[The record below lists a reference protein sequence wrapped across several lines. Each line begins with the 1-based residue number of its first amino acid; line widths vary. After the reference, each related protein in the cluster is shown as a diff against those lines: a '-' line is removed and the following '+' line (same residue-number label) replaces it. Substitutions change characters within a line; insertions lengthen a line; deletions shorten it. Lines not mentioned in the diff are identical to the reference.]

1 MVEAVDCLIGGLAV
15 TDFVS
20 DQELNRKL
28 SDLLFVIS
36 KILIQP
42 AITEHSK
49 HLQGKYRDI
58 EHMQILDLMAFI
70 SSVSPFITNF
80 LSGK

>member
-1 MVEAVDCLIGGLAV
+1 MVEAIDCLLGGLAV
-15 TDFVS
+15 SDFVS

-28 SDLLFVIS
+28 SDLLLVIS

-58 EHMQILDLMAFI
+58 EHLQNLDSVEFI

-80 LSGK
+80 